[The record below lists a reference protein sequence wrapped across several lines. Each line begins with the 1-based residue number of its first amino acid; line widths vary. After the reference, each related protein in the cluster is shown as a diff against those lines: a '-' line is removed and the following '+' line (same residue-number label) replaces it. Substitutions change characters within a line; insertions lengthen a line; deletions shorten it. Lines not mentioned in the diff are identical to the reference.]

1 MIGMTRQEIEQI
13 FDDRYQN
20 NPETIERWL
29 QGVGRA
35 SDCGDDVIEMIS
47 KVMGAIGTTV
57 ALAAF
62 KDFMVLYNERLE
74 QQIEELVE
82 AKIAERIK
90 G

>member
-1 MIGMTRQEIEQI
+1 MIGMSREEIEQF
-13 FDDRYQN
+13 FDDWYQN
-20 NPETIERWL
+20 NPETIDRCL

-62 KDFMVLYNERLE
+62 KDFIVVYNARLE
-74 QQIEELVE
+74 QQIEQIVE
-82 AKIAERIK
+82 TKLTERTK
-90 G
+90 